1 MSHLVSALTSIAAD
15 DLRAVAGG
23 ASRDPGDDYVKQ
35 LKSDLTIQGSHE
47 HGAVDAARSGN
58 WLHAGGET
66 LRAGVDGLK
75 TGEDSAA
82 PLKPVWNFVKD
93 AAGIF
98 GSLRK

>member
-1 MSHLVSALTSIAAD
+1 MSHLVSELTTIAAD

-23 ASRDPGDDYVKQ
+23 SSDPGDDYVKQ
-35 LKSDLTIQGSHE
+35 LKGDLYTQGKHE